1 MPAPV
6 LNGIRRRCISGKAMS
21 KGGTMNQATD
31 NGSSEQLMALW
42 GAVRHYRGWIIL
54 GTVLLTLLGCTF
66 VLLMPDR
73 YKASTTILV
82 DPQKVSEKYV
92 SSTMNSD
99 PAQRLT
105 TITQQVLST
114 TRLQQIIDDM
124 QLYPELRGKVSRE
137 ELIEI
142 MRKDIMI
149 TVKQGSA
156 SGLSAFTIEY
166 EGRQRQQVAQ
176 VANQLAAS
184 FIEWNE
190 KSREQ
195 QAEDTTEFLAS
206 QLKEAKQ
213 NLEEQEARL
222 SAFKMRHLGE
232 MPEQQPANMQALT
245 QLQGQFQADADAL
258 NRLEVERTLL
268 SRGLESNTTGAIKT
282 VPVVTERMKL
292 EDQRRQLKAQLQ
304 DLQNRY
310 TSAHPE
316 VVDTASRL
324 QHVEDRLKS
333 LPADPPVVAEVQD
346 NSAASVRL
354 QLLDRESKRLTEEQ
368 KRLSEQMSAY
378 RTKVD
383 AVPVREQE
391 MAELNRNYSVSK
403 EHYQS
408 LLDKTFSAGM
418 AADLEKKQQGEH
430 FTILDLAQVPEK
442 PFKPK
447 RALMFVGAFFGALA
461 LSLGLA
467 YLKDMMN
474 DTFKLESELKAMIPA
489 NVTLLA
495 VVPQLYAA
503 ADRRRSIRFAVIAV
517 LVSLIGCALEAE
529 LFLKLHPIL

>member
-1 MPAPV
+1 
-6 LNGIRRRCISGKAMS
+6 
-21 KGGTMNQATD
+21 
-31 NGSSEQLMALW
+31 
-42 GAVRHYRGWIIL
+42 VRHYRGWIFL
-54 GTVLLTLLGCTF
+54 GTVLFSLAGFTF

-73 YKASTTILV
+73 YKAATTILV

-92 SSTMNSD
+92 SPTVSSD
-99 PAQRLT
+99 PGQRLN

-124 QLYPELRGKVSRE
+124 QLYPELRGSISRE
-137 ELIEI
+137 ELIDL
-142 MRKDIMI
+142 MRKDITI

-184 FIEWNE
+184 FIEWNVR
-190 KSREQ
+190 SREQ
-195 QAEDTTEFLAS
+195 QAQDTTEFLDA

-213 NLEEQEARL
+213 NLEAQEARL

-245 QLQGQFQADADAL
+245 QLQGQFQANADAL

-268 SRGLESNTTGAIKT
+268 SRGLETTNSGTVKT
-282 VPVVTERMKL
+282 LPILSERAKL
-292 EDQRRQLKAQLQ
+292 EGERRQLRAQLQ

-324 QHVEDRLKS
+324 QHVEDRLKA
-333 LPADPPVVAEVQD
+333 LPPDPPVVAEAQD
-346 NSAASVRL
+346 NTAVTVRL
-354 QLLDRESKRLTEEQ
+354 QLLDRESKRLTDDQ
-368 KRLSEQMSAY
+368 QRITSQMAAY
-378 RTKVD
+378 RGKVD

-391 MAELNRNYSVSK
+391 MAELNRNYSVSRD
-403 EHYQS
+403 HYQS

-418 AADLEKKQQGEH
+418 AADLERKQQAEH

-447 RALMFVGAFFGALA
+447 RALMFLGAFLGALA
-461 LSLGLA
+461 MSLGLA
-467 YLKDMMN
+467 YLKDMLN
-474 DTFKLESELKAMIPA
+474 DTLKLERELKAMLPA
-489 NVTLLA
+489 NVPLLA
-495 VVPQLYAA
+495 AVPQLQAA
-503 ADRRRSIRFAVIAV
+503 ADRRRSIRFAVVAV
-517 LVSLIGCALEAE
+517 LVALVGCALEAG
-529 LFLKLHPIL
+529 LYLKLHSIL

>member
-1 MPAPV
+1 MQSSV
-6 LNGIRRRCISGKAMS
+6 LSGIQRRCISGKAMS
-21 KGGTMNQATD
+21 QGGTMNQGTN
-31 NGSSEQLMALW
+31 NGTSDQLLAFWSS
-42 GAVRHYRGWIIL
+42 VRHYRGWIFL
-54 GTVLLTLLGCTF
+54 GTVLFSLVGFTF

-92 SSTMNSD
+92 SPTVNSD
-99 PAQRLT
+99 PGQRLT
-105 TITQQVLST
+105 TITQQVLSS

-124 QLYPELRGKVSRE
+124 QLYPELRGKTSRE
-137 ELIEI
+137 ELIDL
-142 MRKDIMI
+142 MRKDITI
-149 TVKQGSA
+149 TVKQGSS

-176 VANQLAAS
+176 VANQLASS
-184 FIEWNE
+184 FIEWNV

-195 QAEDTTEFLAS
+195 QSQDTTEFLDA

-213 NLEEQEARL
+213 NLEAQEARL

-245 QLQGQFQADADAL
+245 QLQGQFQANADAL

-268 SRGLESNTTGAIKT
+268 SRGLESTTSSTVKT
-282 VPVVTERMKL
+282 VPVVTERQKL
-292 EDQRRQLKAQLQ
+292 EGERRQLKSQLQ

-324 QHVEDRLKS
+324 QRVEERLKA
-333 LPADPPVVAEVQD
+333 LPSDPPIVAEVQD
-346 NSAASVRL
+346 NTAVTVRL
-354 QLLDRESKRLTEEQ
+354 QLIDRETKRLNDDQQRIT
-368 KRLSEQMSAY
+368 SQMASY
-378 RTKVD
+378 RSKVD

-418 AADLEKKQQGEH
+418 AADLEKKQQAEH
-430 FTILDLAQVPEK
+430 FTILDIAQVPEK

-447 RALMFVGAFFGALA
+447 RAMLFAGAFIFALA
-461 LSLGLA
+461 LSLMLA
-467 YLKDMMN
+467 YLKDML
-474 DTFKLESELKAMIPA
+474 TGTLKLERELKAMLPA
-489 NVTLLA
+489 NVPLLA
-495 VVPQLYAA
+495 AVPQLESA
-503 ADRRRSIRFAVIAV
+503 ADRRRSIRFAVFAVVIA
-517 LVSLIGCALEAE
+517 LVGCALEAG
-529 LFLKLHPIL
+529 LFLQLHPIL

>member
-1 MPAPV
+1 MNHAANDETTNQ
-6 LNGIRRRCISGKAMS
+6 LAAFWN
-21 KGGTMNQATD
+21 TM
-31 NGSSEQLMALW
+31 
-42 GAVRHYRGWIIL
+42 RHYRGWIIL
-54 GTVLLTLLGCTF
+54 GTVLFSLAGTSF
-66 VLLMPDR
+66 VLLLPDR
-73 YKASTTILV
+73 YKATTTILV

-92 SSTMNSD
+92 SSTVNSD
-99 PAQRLT
+99 PGQRLN

-124 QLYPELRGKVSRE
+124 HLYPELQGKLSRE
-137 ELIEI
+137 EVIDL
-142 MRKDIMI
+142 MRKDIAI
-149 TVKQGSA
+149 TVKQGSS

-176 VANQLAAS
+176 VTNQLAAS
-184 FIEWNE
+184 FIEWNV

-195 QAEDTTEFLAS
+195 QAQDTTEFLDA

-213 NLEEQEARL
+213 NLEQQEARL

-245 QLQGQFQADADAL
+245 QLQGQFQANADAL

-268 SRGLESNTTGAIKT
+268 SRGLESGSTGTVKT
-282 VPVVTERMKL
+282 VPVVTERAKL
-292 EDQRRQLKAQLQ
+292 ETERRQLRARLQ

-316 VVDTASRL
+316 VVDTASQL
-324 QHVEDRLKS
+324 QHVEERLKA
-333 LPADPPVVAEVQD
+333 LPPDPPVVAEVQD
-346 NSAASVRL
+346 NTAVTVRL
-354 QLLDRESKRLTEEQ
+354 QLIDREAKRLTDDQ
-368 KRLSEQMSAY
+368 QRITGQMASY
-378 RTKVD
+378 RAKVD

-403 EHYQS
+403 DHYQS

-418 AADLEKKQQGEH
+418 AADLEKKQQAEH

-442 PFKPK
+442 PFKP
-447 RALMFVGAFFGALA
+447 RRGLLLLGAVLAALA

-467 YLKDMMN
+467 YVKDMIN
-474 DTFKLESELKAMIPA
+474 STIKFERELKTMLPA
-489 NVTLLA
+489 SVPLLA
-495 VVPQLYAA
+495 VVPELKAA
-503 ADRRRSIRFAVIAV
+503 ADRRRSVMFAVIAV
-517 LVSLIGCALEAE
+517 IISLVGCVLEAG